1 MKFFFYVGVFF
12 AFVFSF
18 FFFFFCSTHILAMVD
33 DREKNEGWLRE
44 GRGMIGWKPIEE
56 RKKFV
61 RSAERIDNVFYRC
74 KNLSESL
81 SHLLPRAVFLS
92 FAGYFTAADRGRV
105 TSLFSP
111 QHPPASDP

>member
-1 MKFFFYVGVFF
+1 
-12 AFVFSF
+12 
-18 FFFFFCSTHILAMVD
+18 MVD